1 MACGG
6 EKGGPLSASTPLQS
20 ELSTFCM
27 HFGLRS
33 ALVKIPHRSA
43 RFAVRVVL
51 CFRGRSIA
59 NDVSGWPLGVDTA
72 PQTNKPGATRNK
84 GGKQRTFVRSTALQE
99 FEKAQWELSMKWSAN
114 QVQEDLQQ
122 ATACLLAVPVVLE
135 SSAPNHQQ
143 QRFSKQLLAL
153 KQEFCMSH

>member
-1 MACGG
+1 
-6 EKGGPLSASTPLQS
+6 
-20 ELSTFCM
+20 M

-72 PQTNKPGATRNK
+72 PQTNKPEATRNK

-99 FEKAQWELSMKWSAN
+99 FEKAQWEELAMKWSVN

-122 ATACLLAVPVVLE
+122 ATASLQDKWMTWQLAG
-135 SSAPNHQQ
+135 
-143 QRFSKQLLAL
+143 
-153 KQEFCMSH
+153 